1 MFRSALKKLR
11 LFDVTMTSG
20 NLLPNMLY
28 NKKQL
33 LKRIVYENTPD
44 KVEIGF
50 FDNFI
55 NINNFGHPSSGGPRQ
70 TRKISLSDTL
80 QLYNYSKQ
88 LKQNIKNPCLFYTVV
103 PVDNNFLKILALLN
117 VDNISINTSISET
130 HLKTYMKV
138 PLDKTK
144 EILTE
149 NFKKGC
155 MFKNVKLYV
164 SCISTCSIEGKQNPS
179 KVIDEILYY
188 NSLGGINDIC
198 LYDNYGLL
206 KFYDL
211 KSIVDILSRNM
222 NIDKLNMRL
231 YNPSTYDREN
241 IYNNEKIINYCIE
254 NNIYKFD
261 VINEVINDTVS
272 KNKNNILTYG
282 DIYNDEEFVNAYG
295 VYCNG

>member
-20 NLLPNMLY
+20 KLLPNMLH

-55 NINNFGHPSSGGPRQ
+55 NINKFGHPSSGGPRQ
-70 TRKISLSDTL
+70 TQNISLSDTL

-88 LKQNIKNPCLFYTVV
+88 LKQNNKNPCLFYTVV

-130 HLKTYMKV
+130 HLTTYTKV

-164 SCISTCSIEGKQNPS
+164 SCISNCSIEGKQNPS

-206 KFYDL
+206 KFYEL
-211 KSIVDILSRNM
+211 KTIIDILSRNM

-241 IYNNEKIINYCIE
+241 VYNNEKIINYCIE

-295 VYCNG
+295 ISPL

>member
-20 NLLPNMLY
+20 KLLPNMLH

-55 NINNFGHPSSGGPRQ
+55 NINKFGHPSSGGPRQ
-70 TRKISLSDTL
+70 TQNISLSDTL

-88 LKQNIKNPCLFYTVV
+88 LKQNNKNPCLFYTVV

-130 HLKTYMKV
+130 HLTTYTKV

-164 SCISTCSIEGKQNPS
+164 SCISNCSIEGKQNPS

-206 KFYDL
+206 KFYEL
-211 KSIVDILSRNM
+211 KSIIDILSRNM

-241 IYNNEKIINYCIE
+241 VYNNEKIINYCIE

-295 VYCNG
+295 ISSL